1 MANTVTL
8 PLTIS
13 RIIGEKTD
21 QYGEVVP
28 EFDSSIKV
36 VDARERD
43 SVFYRSEDDLKTLD
57 AYLQSKHMCVASLGL
72 KDQPA
77 QEIRY
82 EDSDGKEHV
91 NYRTWIATKQG
102 LRQNAVPVITPT
114 S

>member
-36 VDARERD
+36 VDAQERD

-57 AYLQSKHMCVASLGL
+57 AYLQTKHMCVASLHL
-72 KDQPA
+72 EDQSA
-77 QEIRY
+77 KEFTY
-82 EDSDGKEHV
+82 KDSDGMEHV

-102 LRQNAVPVITPT
+102 LRQNAVPIVNPT